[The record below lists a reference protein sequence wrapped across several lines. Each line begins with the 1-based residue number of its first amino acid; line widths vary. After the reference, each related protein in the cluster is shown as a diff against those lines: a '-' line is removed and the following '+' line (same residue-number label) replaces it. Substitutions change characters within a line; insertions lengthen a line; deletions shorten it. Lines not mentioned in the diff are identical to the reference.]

1 MLGRTLLAGLIFA
14 SLLAGCGSDENR
26 AARDGGSGSNG
37 AGGSAG
43 SSGGSSGSTGSGG
56 SNGSDGSGGSG
67 GSTGGSSGTGGGG
80 DGSTGAAGSG
90 GAVGADDAGTTDS
103 GTDAAP
109 AVDCLAS
116 PQVFPTFDRVC
127 WDDFWCAVLLHQTDC
142 CGNQRAL
149 GMLHPEFE
157 RLTPSE
163 QVCKSQYPACD
174 CAGGNITTDTGQTAT
189 VASQIKV
196 QCRANVCTSYVP

>member
-1 MLGRTLLAGLIFA
+1 MLWRTLLAGLIFA
-14 SLLAGCGSDENR
+14 SLLSGCGSDETR
-26 AARDGGSGSNG
+26 AAQDGGSG

-43 SSGGSSGSTGSGG
+43 SSGGSGGSAGSSGSTGSGG
-56 SNGSDGSGGSG
+56 SSGTG
-67 GSTGGSSGTGGGG
+67 GSTGGSSGTGGGSA
-80 DGSTGAAGSG
+80 GSSGMAGSG
-90 GAVGADDAGTTDS
+90 GAAGADDAGTTDS

-142 CGNQRAL
+142 CGNQKAL

-163 QVCKSQYPACD
+163 QICKSQYPRCG
-174 CAGGNITTDTGQTAT
+174 CPQGPIVTDTGQTAT
-189 VASQIKV
+189 DQAQIKV